1 VNQPEWDPVVV
12 VDKALRPSGPIPVC
26 VVLSE
31 PRDHAMSPLGLAPS
45 LAAQRPETPGHGM
58 EIPMT
63 FWCAMR
69 NMGPSFGSYAWIPMG
84 ARCGTHPTPNSRT
97 SGHAKVRKAAG
108 TVTREPDREFISPCA
123 AYICLTRAF
132 SWAHHNCPRREST
145 APQSR
150 TKNRDR
156 PGSEG
161 KEPHSGVPSLTFFS
175 QERFG
180 DDQRPEKRQG
190 GLPREARSKH
200 LSRRGRRPPATHR
213 RGRSR

>member
-132 SWAHHNCPRREST
+132 SWAHHNGDAPVGKMDAKPVADEMGRSLFSSFGLE
-145 APQSR
+145 PQSSWR
-150 TKNRDR
+150 AACRAAFWR
-156 PGSEG
+156 LA
-161 KEPHSGVPSLTFFS
+161 PSPLS
-175 QERFG
+175 ARFT
-180 DDQRPEKRQG
+180 
-190 GLPREARSKH
+190 
-200 LSRRGRRPPATHR
+200 RGCA
-213 RGRSR
+213 

>member
-1 VNQPEWDPVVV
+1 MNQPEWDPVVV

-84 ARCGTHPTPNSRT
+84 ARCGTLPTPNSRT

-132 SWAHHNCPRREST
+132 SWAHHNEASFPWRC
-145 APQSR
+145 
-150 TKNRDR
+150 
-156 PGSEG
+156 
-161 KEPHSGVPSLTFFS
+161 SGITFF
-175 QERFG
+175 ERDVTPPDNAAANCG
-180 DDQRPEKRQG
+180 AGVSHALWALTRPMI
-190 GLPREARSKH
+190 
-200 LSRRGRRPPATHR
+200 T
-213 RGRSR
+213 